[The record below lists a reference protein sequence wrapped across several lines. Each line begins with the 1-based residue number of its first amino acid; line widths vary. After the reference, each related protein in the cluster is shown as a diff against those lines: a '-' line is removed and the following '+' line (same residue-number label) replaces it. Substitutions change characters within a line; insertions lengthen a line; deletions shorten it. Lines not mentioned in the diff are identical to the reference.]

1 MRLPRTT
8 TLLAALAVAIL
19 LLLLTALT
27 VAPGVEF
34 PEDFTPPVEAAW
46 LVNALGVLSLVAI
59 VVLTLLLLRRMPR

>member
-19 LLLLTALT
+19 LLTALT
-27 VAPGVEF
+27 VAPGIEV
-34 PEDFTPPVEAAW
+34 PEDFTLPVGTTG

>member
-19 LLLLTALT
+19 LLTALT
-27 VAPGVEF
+27 IAPGVEV
-34 PEDFTPPVEAAW
+34 PEDFTPPVEVGG

>member
-34 PEDFTPPVEAAW
+34 PEDFTPPVE
-46 LVNALGVLSLVAI
+46 VGDS
-59 VVLTLLLLRRMPR
+59 

>member
-8 TLLAALAVAIL
+8 TFLAALSVAI
-19 LLLLTALT
+19 LLLTALT
-27 VAPGVEF
+27 IAPGVEV
-34 PEDFTPPVEAAW
+34 PEDFTPPVEVGG

>member
-19 LLLLTALT
+19 LLTALT
-27 VAPGVEF
+27 VAPGIEV
-34 PEDFTPPVEAAW
+34 PEDFTPPVEVGG

>member
-19 LLLLTALT
+19 LLTAHT
-27 VAPGVEF
+27 VAPGIEV
-34 PEDFTPPVEAAW
+34 PEDFTPPVEVGG

>member
-8 TLLAALAVAIL
+8 TLLAALAVAI

-34 PEDFTPPVEAAW
+34 PEDFTPPVEVGG

>member
-19 LLLLTALT
+19 LLTALT
-27 VAPGVEF
+27 VAPGIEV
-34 PEDFTPPVEAAW
+34 PEDFTPPVGTTG

>member
-19 LLLLTALT
+19 LLTALT
-27 VAPGVEF
+27 IAPGIEV
-34 PEDFTPPVEAAW
+34 PEDFTPPVETAG
-46 LVNALGVLSLVAI
+46 LVNALGVFSLVAI